1 MRWTFAI
8 LVLIALAIM
17 AWALGNALS
26 SDAIGLALGVV
37 FGVMASLPG
46 AILVLVAARR
56 RQPERDPFY
65 PPPRVVYEPPTPP
78 SRQLPPPVVV
88 VFEDP
93 EGRRARVEFAD
104 GVEARRFLGEGRT
117 RLVDNGRRQ

>member
-1 MRWTFAI
+1 MGKLTGLLALI
-8 LVLIALAIM
+8 LLGVG
-17 AWALGNALS
+17 AWFVGNALS

-37 FGVMASLPG
+37 FGIMASLPG

-56 RQPERDPFY
+56 RQPEHDPFY
-65 PPPRVVYEPPTPP
+65 PPRVVYEPPTPP
-78 SRQLPPPVVV
+78 ARQLPPPVVV

-93 EGRRARVEFAD
+93 EGRVARVEFAD

-117 RLVDNGRRQ
+117 RLIDKGRRQ

>member
-1 MRWTFAI
+1 MGKLTGLLALI
-8 LVLIALAIM
+8 LLGVG
-17 AWALGNALS
+17 AWFVGNALS

-56 RQPERDPFY
+56 QQPERDPFY
-65 PPPRVVYEPPTPP
+65 PPRVVYEPPTPP

-117 RLVDNGRRQ
+117 RLIDKGRRQ